1 MPPDLWPQDS
11 FLGALDEPTRNA
23 LLRLGRVKT
32 YQPGETVVH
41 QGDAGAV
48 VFLLLTGR
56 VNVSTTVENGSETL
70 LAIRHPGDILG
81 EMAVFGNMPRT
92 ATVTVRVPATTLVV
106 SGEVF
111 KRFAGTHPGAAV
123 TLAANIAE
131 RLRQANMFRADAAGY
146 EVDQRLARAVLY
158 QVQRFATTI
167 DGHWAADLRQAELAM
182 LIGAKEG
189 TVQKAI
195 AHMKELMISRRGRVV
210 ILDVAGLARLA
221 DMSPPGHLLGDPSSG

>member
-1 MPPDLWPQDS
+1 MPPDLWPKTS
-11 FLGALDEPTRNA
+11 FLGALDELTRNA

-32 YQPGETVVH
+32 YCSGEAVVH
-41 QGDAGAV
+41 QGDPGEA

-56 VNVSTTVENGSETL
+56 VNVHATVENGAETL

-81 EMAVFGNMPRT
+81 EMAVFGDMPRT
-92 ATVTVRVPATTLVV
+92 ATVTVRVPATMLVV
-106 SGEVF
+106 AGEAF
-111 KRFAGTHPGAAV
+111 KQFVGAQPRAAV
-123 TLAANIAE
+123 ALTANTAD
-131 RLRQANMFRADAAGY
+131 RLRQANIFRADAAGY

-158 QVQRFATTI
+158 QVQRYANVV

-195 AHMKELMISRRGRVV
+195 AAMKELVVSQRGRVV
-210 ILDVAGLARLA
+210 ILDVAGLAALA
-221 DMSPPGHLLGDPSSG
+221 DMDVPDHLLGDPPR